1 MITFIIRIVR
11 PYWKPL
17 VVVLVAMIVETL
29 MSLAAP
35 WPLKLVLDYA
45 IGSHPL
51 PVWLSDIQG
60 SLLGSGK
67 NAVLHFAVIAV
78 VTIAVVDGVS
88 SYIDSYFTTSIGQWV
103 AHDLRRIVY
112 DHLHRLSLS
121 FYDRHE
127 TGSLISTITEDIDA
141 VQSFASSSL
150 LDILIDVLT
159 VIGMI
164 GVMFYLEWDFT
175 LVALSITPLLG
186 LFVYRFKHVV
196 KKASREVR
204 KKQSEIVSVVQEG
217 LTSIRVVQAFARGEY
232 EEERLKQKSLE
243 SVAAAMRA
251 RRVKSLLP
259 PVVGVVVSTGT
270 ALVLLYGTRL
280 VLAGEMTAGS
290 LVVFLAYLSKL
301 FKPIQDLAKMTNTV
315 AQAAVGLERIKT
327 ILDTDERTPELPD
340 AQVARN
346 ITGRIEFCNVSFGY
360 DPSRPILNDLSF
372 HISSGQMVG
381 IVGPTGGGKS
391 TIASLIARFY
401 DPVSGQVKLDGRDVR
416 SFKLKSLR
424 DQISFVLQETQLF
437 RAPIWQNIVYGKPYA
452 TREEIIRAARL
463 ANAHEFIEQM
473 EKGYDTMVGERG
485 LTLSGGQ
492 RQRIGIARA
501 VIRDT
506 PLLILDEPT
515 SGLDAES
522 EKLVFDALERLIKG
536 KTAVIIAHRLASIC
550 NADVILVVK
559 DGAIAES
566 GKHADLVAR
575 GGLYAKLHEIQFRD
589 RGATSVRLTSS

>member
-1 MITFIIRIVR
+1 
-11 PYWKPL
+11 
-17 VVVLVAMIVETL
+17 MIVETL
-29 MSLAAP
+29 MNLAAP
-35 WPLKLVLDYA
+35 WPLKLVLDCA

-51 PVWLSDIQG
+51 PAWLSDIQG

-78 VTIAVVDGVS
+78 VIIAVVDGVS

-150 LDILIDVLT
+150 LNILIDILT

-186 LFVYRFKHVV
+186 LFVYRFKHVI

-217 LTSIRVVQAFARGEY
+217 LTSIRVVQAFAQGEY

-259 PVVGVVVSTGT
+259 PVVGAVVSIGT

-327 ILDTDERTPELPD
+327 ILDTDERTPDLPD

-437 RAPIWQNIVYGKPYA
+437 RAPLWQNIVYGKPDA

-522 EKLVFDALERLIKG
+522 ERLVFEALERLIKG
-536 KTAVIIAHRLASIC
+536 KTAVIIAHRLATIC
-550 NADVILVVK
+550 NADLILVVK
-559 DGAIAES
+559 DGTIAES

-575 GGLYAKLHEIQFRD
+575 GGLYAKLHEVQFRD
-589 RGATSVRLTSS
+589 RGATPVHLTSS